1 MKLFNRVS
9 RRIRSRGRKRPAVH
23 LNFEL
28 CEDRV
33 LLTNY
38 LVNNAADSNTGT
50 GNTGTLRYVLNQL
63 PDTGTATNEI
73 DFNIPGPGVQT
84 ISPASQLPPITV
96 PVVINGYT
104 QPGASP
110 NTLANGNNAVLLIEL
125 NGASAPGANGLLINA
140 GGSTVEGLV
149 INRFGGD
156 GIQITGS
163 GATGNVVQGNFIGT
177 DATGT
182 AALGN
187 ATGVSISNSGN
198 TIGGTGAG
206 AGNVI
211 SGNSGDGIDLSS
223 DGNFVQGNKIGT
235 NAAGT
240 AKLGNGISGV
250 GHGVGLGGTFNMIAN
265 NVISGNV
272 SEGIFITVGGN
283 MVLGNFIGTNAA
295 GTAPLGNGLSGITVL
310 GSSGN
315 TISGNTISGN
325 GMSLSG
331 GDGIILTVQGANQNL
346 IQGNFIG
353 TDAAGANALPN
364 HDGGIAFLNGQNNTI
379 GGTGPGEGNLISGND
394 GDGILISTAF
404 DNLVEGNKIGVD
416 ASGNRNLG
424 NIANGVHIV
433 SGSGNTIGGN
443 VATAGNAIAFN
454 GGNAVVVDTGT
465 GNAVLSNSIHDNGG
479 GIVLING
486 GNNDQVAPALS
497 DALLYSDRIVVDGSL
512 AVEAGTSYIVQYF
525 GNNPASGQ
533 GQTLLGSQAISTQ
546 PANGTVT
553 LSFTA
558 SPSLPAGSTITAVAS
573 VTGTPP
579 DPIDPALGDTSA
591 FSTAAVLVNPF
602 IVTNTNDSG
611 IGSLRQAILYSNAN
625 PGLDTITFNIPGAGL
640 HIISPGSP
648 LPDLVDPVVIDATTQ
663 PGFAP
668 SNPRPVIELN
678 GADAGTGTSGFTI
691 DTDERLSEHWRSL
704 PGAVRSE
711 DW

>member
-1 MKLFNRVS
+1 MRVS
-9 RRIRSRGRKRPAVH
+9 LSLLAEIWYWAISSARTPRAPPPWATASR
-23 LNFEL
+23 
-28 CEDRV
+28 
-33 LLTNY
+33 
-38 LVNNAADSNTGT
+38 
-50 GNTGTLRYVLNQL
+50 
-63 PDTGTATNEI
+63 
-73 DFNIPGPGVQT
+73 
-84 ISPASQLPPITV
+84 
-96 PVVINGYT
+96 
-104 QPGASP
+104 ASP
-110 NTLANGNNAVLLIEL
+110 FWDLPAIP
-125 NGASAPGANGLLINA
+125 SA
-140 GGSTVEGLV
+140 EHH
-149 INRFGGD
+149 FGQRHVD
-156 GIQITGS
+156 S
-163 GATGNVVQGNFIGT
+163 RRRR
-177 DATGT
+177 DH
-182 AALGN
+182 
-187 ATGVSISNSGN
+187 S
-198 TIGGTGAG
+198 
-206 AGNVI
+206 
-211 SGNSGDGIDLSS
+211 
-223 DGNFVQGNKIGT
+223 
-235 NAAGT
+235 
-240 AKLGNGISGV
+240 
-250 GHGVGLGGTFNMIAN
+250 H
-265 NVISGNV
+265 
-272 SEGIFITVGGN
+272 
-283 MVLGNFIGTNAA
+283 
-295 GTAPLGNGLSGITVL
+295 
-310 GSSGN
+310 GSS
-315 TISGNTISGN
+315 
-325 GMSLSG
+325 
-331 GDGIILTVQGANQNL
+331 QGADQNL

-353 TDAAGANALPN
+353 TDSAGANALPN

-486 GNNDQVAPALS
+486 GNNDQAAPALT

-579 DPIDPALGDTSA
+579 GSDRPGPGDTSA
-591 FSTAAVLVNPF
+591 FSTAAVVVNPF

-625 PGLDTITFNIPGAGL
+625 PGLDTITFNIPGEGL

-678 GADAGTGTSGFTI
+678 GADAGTRARGSRSTPTS
-691 DTDERLSEHWRSL
+691 
-704 PGAVRSE
+704 V
-711 DW
+711 

>member
-1 MKLFNRVS
+1 
-9 RRIRSRGRKRPAVH
+9 
-23 LNFEL
+23 
-28 CEDRV
+28 
-33 LLTNY
+33 
-38 LVNNAADSNTGT
+38 
-50 GNTGTLRYVLNQL
+50 
-63 PDTGTATNEI
+63 
-73 DFNIPGPGVQT
+73 
-84 ISPASQLPPITV
+84 
-96 PVVINGYT
+96 
-104 QPGASP
+104 
-110 NTLANGNNAVLLIEL
+110 
-125 NGASAPGANGLLINA
+125 
-140 GGSTVEGLV
+140 
-149 INRFGGD
+149 
-156 GIQITGS
+156 
-163 GATGNVVQGNFIGT
+163 
-177 DATGT
+177 
-182 AALGN
+182 
-187 ATGVSISNSGN
+187 
-198 TIGGTGAG
+198 
-206 AGNVI
+206 
-211 SGNSGDGIDLSS
+211 
-223 DGNFVQGNKIGT
+223 
-235 NAAGT
+235 
-240 AKLGNGISGV
+240 
-250 GHGVGLGGTFNMIAN
+250 
-265 NVISGNV
+265 
-272 SEGIFITVGGN
+272 

-353 TDAAGANALPN
+353 TDSAGANALPN

-379 GGTGPGEGNLISGND
+379 GGTGPGESNLISGND

-579 DPIDPALGDTSA
+579 DSTDPALGDTSA

-625 PGLDTITFNIPGAGL
+625 PGLDTITFNIPAQGCTSSARVPLSPIWSIRWSSTPPPSRASPRAIPGL
-640 HIISPGSP
+640 
-648 LPDLVDPVVIDATTQ
+648 
-663 PGFAP
+663 
-668 SNPRPVIELN
+668 
-678 GADAGTGTSGFTI
+678 
-691 DTDERLSEHWRSL
+691 LSS
-704 PGAVRSE
+704 
-711 DW
+711 